1 MHENSMALAFSKK
14 KYVLKQVFW
23 VVVWGRLC
31 IFEMQLSALDSL
43 LLLKG
48 PKIVQ
53 VWDFQSPERSSHW
66 LVFAASSINY
76 ISKDKSVEWHH
87 LFLCKTL
94 SKTSSSSL
102 DMHFMNISL
111 S

>member
-1 MHENSMALAFSKK
+1 MHENSMALAFSEK
-14 KYVLKQVFW
+14 KYVLKKVIW

-31 IFEMQLSALDSL
+31 ISQIQLSALDS

-53 VWDFQSPERSSHW
+53 VWDFQSPKSSSHW
-66 LVFAASSINY
+66 LAFAACRIKY
-76 ISKDKSVEWHH
+76 VSKDKSVEWHH

-102 DMHFMNISL
+102 DMNFMSFSL